1 MMPARTIST
10 PKLTDNAES
19 SLVRAET
26 SSQTMVSISGVR
38 IWAWARSAT
47 VEMTASSSV
56 MVIPPRSVT
65 PAARRRRTSGFTD
78 ARTTSQPTRSPG
90 GRVATPRFTVMWVT
104 PGSPVSS

>member
-1 MMPARTIST
+1 MAPTISTGLLVRTAIAAMMPARTIST
-10 PKLTDNAES
+10 PKLTDNVES

-26 SSQTMVSISGVR
+26 SSQTIVSISGVR

-65 PAARRRRTSGFTD
+65 PAARRRRG
-78 ARTTSQPTRSPG
+78 Q
-90 GRVATPRFTVMWVT
+90 W
-104 PGSPVSS
+104 